1 MTKAGVARYVRSV
14 LGDRLYPRVGV
25 FIWGATFAGLA
36 AWLYVSQANEGV
48 ADWSIALL
56 AGVPFFGGA
65 FLMGASVVAHRDGF
79 DRLLG
84 ELHEGD
90 EIGLVLAVLVFAIAL
105 PVTGLLRA
113 FGVRS
118 QTNDSK

>member
-1 MTKAGVARYVRSV
+1 MTKAGVARYVRAI

-48 ADWSIALL
+48 ADWSVALF
-56 AGVPFFGGA
+56 AGVLFSGGV
-65 FLMGASVVAHRDGF
+65 FLMGVSAIAHRDRF

-90 EIGLVLAVLVFAIAL
+90 EVGLVFVVLVFAIAL

-118 QTNDSK
+118 QTTDSK